1 APGAT
6 VFGIVEVSGYV
17 LDARGVARVTLLVD
31 GAPVHDADIN
41 QPRQDVQ
48 RRYARFY
55 GEDFPYDPGFTT
67 SFLASNYSA
76 GSHTLGIQVTYS
88 NSDVAVLG
96 TRTVTVET
104 AINQAPI
111 GALDSP
117 RDPAVYGV
125 QDYVSGVFP
134 VVGWALDA
142 NGIRQ
147 RVSPVGCNP
156 ATDATCHVLADIE
169 VMVDGMVVGQANY
182 PLPRPDVA
190 NAHPDVASAFQSGF
204 QMNLDTSTYTNGAH
218 TISVRAWD
226 TEGLSTVLGSRDVF
240 FNNGYATLAPFG
252 HIDWPMPDAHLFATS
267 CQQGGLPSGLE
278 YNTGNRI
285 EWVSGWVIDQGD
297 QLRFT
302 GVKYVDLLLDGV
314 LLKSTSTDC
323 GYLSRFG
330 MNVNCYGY
338 DRTDI
343 LYQYPQFTADAKN
356 SGFFFAVDVDYLLNT
371 LGIHK
376 GLHYLAVRVGTQD
389 PNRPAVVIDQ
399 IPV

>member
-1 APGAT
+1 MAILATCVLVASAALAGTITGRGAAQPTLQTIFRIDTPAPGAT

-76 GSHTLGIQVTYS
+76 GAHTLGIQVTYS

-156 ATDATCHVLADIE
+156 ATDAT
-169 VMVDGMVVGQANY
+169 
-182 PLPRPDVA
+182 
-190 NAHPDVASAFQSGF
+190 
-204 QMNLDTSTYTNGAH
+204 
-218 TISVRAWD
+218 
-226 TEGLSTVLGSRDVF
+226 
-240 FNNGYATLAPFG
+240 
-252 HIDWPMPDAHLFATS
+252 
-267 CQQGGLPSGLE
+267 
-278 YNTGNRI
+278 
-285 EWVSGWVIDQGD
+285 
-297 QLRFT
+297 
-302 GVKYVDLLLDGV
+302 
-314 LLKSTSTDC
+314 
-323 GYLSRFG
+323 
-330 MNVNCYGY
+330 
-338 DRTDI
+338 
-343 LYQYPQFTADAKN
+343 
-356 SGFFFAVDVDYLLNT
+356 
-371 LGIHK
+371 
-376 GLHYLAVRVGTQD
+376 
-389 PNRPAVVIDQ
+389 
-399 IPV
+399 